1 MSLENRNH
9 PFLDKSKEVNPT
21 GPTKPDG
28 SFNRLLG
35 AMHESS
41 RIDSINRQHQ
51 SLEEIMQALNA
62 RDANV
67 KQLQGPL
74 RHGSSGE
81 PAGVESNE
89 QAADPQGQ
97 RYYGSED
104 EEEDQNHRN

>member
-1 MSLENRNH
+1 
-9 PFLDKSKEVNPT
+9 
-21 GPTKPDG
+21 
-28 SFNRLLG
+28 
-35 AMHESS
+35 MHESS

-67 KQLQGPL
+67 KTLQGPL
-74 RHGSSGE
+74 RHGSSGG
-81 PAGVESNE
+81 ARWSRVLMSKR
-89 QAADPQGQ
+89 QILRGQ